1 MSGLWRLIA
10 WGMLVAMASALPDA
24 TALAFPEAQPVHP
37 APCHRRGP
45 VVPAP
50 APTSYQCC
58 VGGHHVAIPNSSFS
72 SLPLTAQLRGS
83 DADAGFRLGSER
95 CRHSAMFVLA
105 SNSPPGAAPLRI

>member
-24 TALAFPEAQPVHP
+24 TALAFPEAQPV
-37 APCHRRGP
+37 
-45 VVPAP
+45 VPAP

-58 VGGHHVAIPNSSFS
+58 VSGHHVAIPNSSFS

-83 DADAGFRLGSER
+83 DADAGFRLGAER
-95 CRHSAMFVLA
+95 CRHSAMFVVA